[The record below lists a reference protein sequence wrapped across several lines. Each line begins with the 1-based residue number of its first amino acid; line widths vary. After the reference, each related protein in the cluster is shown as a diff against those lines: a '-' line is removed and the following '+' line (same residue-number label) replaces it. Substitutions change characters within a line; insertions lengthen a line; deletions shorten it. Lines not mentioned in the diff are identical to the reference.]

1 MSAHDLTLLDPWLRY
16 LWDTGATDLHLAAGT
31 PPRVRIDGRLLSVP
45 EAAPL
50 DVGTVRA
57 MIDGLLTPE
66 EQQAFDAERQL
77 DFAFS
82 WADTARF
89 RVNAFHQLDRPAMA
103 LRLIPSEIPT
113 PEQLGLPAVVGQL
126 LNKPYGL
133 VLVTGPTGSGKSTTL
148 ASMIGWINQNK
159 PVHILTVEDPV
170 EYVHPPA
177 MALVNQREVGQD
189 AATFEDALRAALR
202 EDPDVVL
209 VGEMRD
215 LESIALTLTLAE
227 TGHLVFA
234 TLHTNDTA
242 QTIDRI
248 IDVFPPA
255 QQEQVRTQLSMALQA
270 VLAQRLVP
278 RVGGGRV
285 AAYEIL
291 MGTPAV
297 TNLIREG
304 KVRQIRNVLATGSRD
319 GMQVLEQHLGQLV
332 QAGVITLEDAM
343 AVSVHP
349 EDISGLGTAQPAA
362 GAVQ

>member
-1 MSAHDLTLLDPWLRY
+1 MHEPDLRLLDPWLRY

-31 PPRVRIDGRLLSVP
+31 PPRVRIDGKLLTVPESTALSV
-45 EAAPL
+45 EMVAAM
-50 DVGTVRA
+50 V
-57 MIDGLLTPE
+57 DGLLPAG
-66 EQQAFDAERQL
+66 EQELFRTDRQI

-89 RVNAFHQLDRPAMA
+89 RVNAFHQLDRPALA
-103 LRLIPSEIPT
+103 LRLIPSQIPT
-113 PEQLGLPAVVGQL
+113 PEQLGLPPVVSSIL
-126 LNKPYGL
+126 HKPHGL

-148 ASMIGWINQNK
+148 AAMVGWINQNK

-170 EYVHPPA
+170 EYVHPPQ
-177 MALVNQREVGQD
+177 MALVNQREVGAD
-189 AATFEDALRAALR
+189 AHSFDDALRAALR

-215 LESIALTLTLAE
+215 LESVALTLTLAE

-248 IDVFPPA
+248 IDVFPPN
-255 QQEQVRTQLSMALQA
+255 QQDQVRTQLSMALQA
-270 VLAQRLVP
+270 VIAQRLIP
-278 RVGGGRV
+278 RIGGGRV

-291 MGTPAV
+291 MGTTAV

-304 KVRQIRNVLATGSRD
+304 KIRQLRNVVATGARE

-332 QAGVITLEDAM
+332 QAGVISMEDAM

-349 EDISGLGTAQPAA
+349 EDISGLQPQAA
-362 GAVQ
+362 GAR